1 MVIPLEDL
9 TDRYIDELSN
19 DNDFIE
25 LIELRKTIDE
35 KYKKEIL
42 IFKTKE
48 EAYLE
53 AEKYQGYI
61 DISSLRRELSQA
73 KANLYSK
80 PEVSLYFDLERKI
93 QDKINQDIDRIKKAV
108 SNKFTLS
115 SDKSICHK
123 FK

>member
-9 TDRYIDELSN
+9 IDRYIDELSN

-61 DISSLRRELSQA
+61 DISNLRRELSQA
-73 KANLYSK
+73 KANLYAK

-93 QDKINQDIDRIKKAV
+93 QDKINQDIDRIKKSV